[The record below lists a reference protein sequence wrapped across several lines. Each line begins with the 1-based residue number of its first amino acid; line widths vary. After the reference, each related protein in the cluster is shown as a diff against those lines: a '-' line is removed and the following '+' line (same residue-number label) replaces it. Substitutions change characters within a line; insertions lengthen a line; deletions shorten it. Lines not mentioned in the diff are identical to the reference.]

1 MAVTNPSVHDAEA
14 GDRTDSSAGLAHPTV
29 VPTNFDP
36 DAPGGRAE

>member
-1 MAVTNPSVHDAEA
+1 MAVTDPSVNDAEI
-14 GDRTDSSAGLAHPTV
+14 GERTDSSPGLAHPTV